1 MQSQLFS
8 LVSEPTV
15 TKKYIQVLFLNIS
28 ILQYTLDTTVITCFT
43 LHINLYSKYNTS
55 STPTL
60 KVDRDYICLN
70 KSPGSFPT
78 NEHSALK
85 HLHGFLYLNWKLSP
99 GLRMSSVLIS
109 ILLQSLVT
117 WILVIIL
124 HYLQIFL
131 SFNFF
136 ISCYGALSLYLN
148 WIWSVYLS

>member
-1 MQSQLFS
+1 MYIENIWIFLFFYMAIITINFWCYIELVNCNKTWSVQLHLLFFLTIIHQTIS
-8 LVSEPTV
+8 T
-15 TKKYIQVLFLNIS
+15 QVLTWLFL
-28 ILQYTLDTTVITCFT
+28 
-43 LHINLYSKYNTS
+43 
-55 STPTL
+55 
-60 KVDRDYICLN
+60 ICLD
-70 KSPGSFPT
+70 KSPRSFPT

-99 GLRMSSVLIS
+99 ALRLSSVLIS